1 MDRKPAFAVAL
12 VGLGTSIFLA
22 YEYLW
27 AGEVACPVGG
37 AGCDVVR
44 LSQYSS
50 VLGIPVPLMGI
61 GFYLTLA
68 VLEIIRS
75 ELPGAQ
81 RMIDRTMLAMAG
93 AGMAFSAYLTALEA
107 FVIGAYCFWCLV
119 SAACTLALALLYGLG
134 WYFDETTDTD
144 VAAGTGRKRRRRGGA
159 DHRDGDPPGRTG
171 QH

>member
-1 MDRKPAFAVAL
+1 MDRKPAFAVSL

-22 YEYLW
+22 FEYVW

-37 AGCDVVR
+37 AGCDVIR
-44 LSQYSS
+44 LSEYSS
-50 VLGIPVPLMGI
+50 ALGIPVPLMGI

-68 VLEIIRS
+68 VLEIARS

-107 FVIGAYCFWCLV
+107 FVIGAYRFWCLV
-119 SAACTLALALLYGLG
+119 SATCTLVLVILNGLG
-134 WYFDETTDTD
+134 WCFDETRDTD
-144 VAAGTGRKRRRRGGA
+144 VAPGTGRKRRRRGGT
-159 DHRDGDPPGRTG
+159 DHRDGDRPGRAG

>member
-1 MDRKPAFAVAL
+1 MDPKPAFGVSL
-12 VGLGTSIFLA
+12 VGLGIRSFLA
-22 YEYLW
+22 HAYLW
-27 AGEVACPVGG
+27 AGDVACPVGG

-44 LSQYSS
+44 LSESSS

-61 GFYLTLA
+61 GFSLTLA
-68 VLEIIRS
+68 VLEISRS
-75 ELPGAQ
+75 ELPGAL

-93 AGMAFSAYLTALEA
+93 AGMALSAYLTALEA

-119 SAACTLALALLYGLG
+119 LATCSLALAILYGLG

-144 VAAGTGRKRRRRGGA
+144 VAPGIGRKRRHRGGT
-159 DHRDGDPPGRTG
+159 DHRDGDRPGRAG

>member
-1 MDRKPAFAVAL
+1 MDRKPAFAVSL

-75 ELPGAQ
+75 ERPGAQ
-81 RMIDRTMLAMAG
+81 HMIDRTMLAMAG

-119 SAACTLALALLYGLG
+119 SAACTLALALLYGWG

-159 DHRDGDPPGRTG
+159 DHRDGEPPGRTG